1 MDSSSNKRKAEEI
14 DAPAPKRQQTSVV
27 AREPSIFGVKPVDDV
42 TKYIADFIAEHCQ
55 LENVEIEAKLGVLI
69 EKRTNQRISMGALS
83 ETIIHSDYMRQYRFE
98 SNMPLEQHRHF
109 NKILNDMV
117 NKTQAREYR
126 GERIK
131 YKHTIETD
139 KFYEIPHS
147 RQKLRVT
154 TENATGKI
162 VPNGI
167 IEKVRVA
174 DLNIHAPNQAL
185 DFRISI
191 NRELPR
197 TKPNSSPVFERN
209 KDRISYQHG
218 GIAFD
223 LTQVKGAADKDPD
236 VRHELEL
243 EFADASVLAGERSK
257 HERKEPS
264 QYTQMIEVFMN
275 NIRLLSRYALK
286 L

>member
-1 MDSSSNKRKAEEI
+1 MDSTSNKRKADEI
-14 DAPAPKRQQTSVV
+14 DAPATKRQHTNVI

-69 EKRTNQRISMGALS
+69 EKRTNQRINMGALS
-83 ETIIHSDYMRQYRFE
+83 ETNYMRQYRFE

-139 KFYEIPHS
+139 KFYEIPHT
-147 RQKLRVT
+147 RKKLRVT
-154 TENATGKI
+154 TESATGKI

-197 TKPNSSPVFERN
+197 TKPNSDSVFERN

-243 EFADASVLAGERSK
+243 EFADANLLATEKSK
-257 HERKEPS
+257 HDRKEPS
-264 QYTQMIEVFMN
+264 QYTQMVEVFMN

>member
-1 MDSSSNKRKAEEI
+1 MESSTKRKSDETE
-14 DAPAPKRQQTSVV
+14 APAPAKRQQTNTLS
-27 AREPSIFGVKPVDDV
+27 REYSIFSVKAVDDV

-55 LENVEIEAKLGVLI
+55 RENVEIEAKLGILI
-69 EKRTNQRISMGALS
+69 EKRTNVRVNMGALT
-83 ETIIHSDYMRQYRFE
+83 ETIINPDDNRHYRFE

-117 NKTQAREYR
+117 NKTQVREYR

-139 KFYEIPHS
+139 RFYEVPNTRKKI
-147 RQKLRVT
+147 RVT
-154 TENATGKI
+154 TDQATGKI

-167 IEKVRVA
+167 IEKIRIA

-191 NRELPR
+191 NLELPR
-197 TKPNSSPVFERN
+197 TKPNTETSFERN

-223 LTQVKGAADKDPD
+223 LTQVKGSADKDPD
-236 VRHELEL
+236 LRHELEL
-243 EFADASVLAGERSK
+243 EFADSSILANEKSK
-257 HERKEPS
+257 HDHFLAV
-264 QYTQMIEVFMN
+264 M
-275 NIRLLSRYALK
+275 L
-286 L
+286 